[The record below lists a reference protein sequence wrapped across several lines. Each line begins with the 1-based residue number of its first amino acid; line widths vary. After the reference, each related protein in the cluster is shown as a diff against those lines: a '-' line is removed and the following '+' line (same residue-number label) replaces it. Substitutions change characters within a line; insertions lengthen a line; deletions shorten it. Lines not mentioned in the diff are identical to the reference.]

1 MSDLVRPLTLDAA
14 AAELL
19 ESIDVSECDPEI
31 IETLQREAARLSGR
45 KHPPSPGLSTEQR
58 AYLVESGAV
67 TSDQFFQTEQRVARG
82 ELRDDENG
90 TRLGTV
96 ARSYGERAAAARL
109 GLELDEVRMR
119 QRAGALYAFD
129 ASAATVYPKWQFTD
143 QTGDGL
149 LPHLALVVTWLLE
162 DWHPASV
169 EGFMT
174 TPKDS
179 LIYRGEWQTP
189 RQWLIR
195 GAEPRPIEMILEG
208 ERWR

>member
-19 ESIDVSECDPEI
+19 DSIDVSECDPEI
-31 IETLQREAARLSGR
+31 LETLQQEAIRLSR
-45 KHPPSPGLSTEQR
+45 RMRAPSPGLSMEQR
-58 AYLVESGAV
+58 AYLVESGAF
-67 TSDQFFQTEQRVARG
+67 TSEQFTETEQRVARG
-82 ELRDDENG
+82 ELREDENR

-109 GLELDEVRMR
+109 GLEVDDLRMR
-119 QRAGALYAFD
+119 QRAAALYSFD
-129 ASAATVYPKWQFTD
+129 ASGVTVYPRWQFTD
-143 QTGDGL
+143 QSDDGL
-149 LPHLALVVTWLLE
+149 VPHLALVVTWLLE

-179 LIYRGEWQTP
+179 LIYLGELQAP
-189 RQWLIR
+189 IQWLLR
-195 GAEPRPIEMILEG
+195 GADPRPIGRILEG

>member
-19 ESIDVSECDPEI
+19 DSIDVSECDPEI
-31 IETLQREAARLSGR
+31 LETLQREAIRLSR
-45 KHPPSPGLSTEQR
+45 RMRAPSPGLSMEQR
-58 AYLVESGAV
+58 AYLVESGAF
-67 TSDQFFQTEQRVARG
+67 TSEQFTETEQRVARG
-82 ELRDDENG
+82 ELREDENR

-109 GLELDEVRMR
+109 GLEVDELRMR
-119 QRAGALYAFD
+119 QQAGALYSFD
-129 ASAATVYPKWQFTD
+129 ASGVTVYPKWQFTD
-143 QTGDGL
+143 QTDDGL

-174 TPKDS
+174 TPKDG
-179 LIYRGEWQTP
+179 LIYRDEWQTP
-189 RQWLIR
+189 VQWLLR
-195 GAEPRPIEMILEG
+195 GADPRPIEIILEG
-208 ERWR
+208 IRWR